1 MSRHFVHEIGP
12 HFSFHDDP
20 ERRPYLADKFFN
32 SVRRIIWEITLADP
46 LGRQSHEALS
56 RLSAGRRHVRQ
67 HNIALRP

>member
-32 SVRRIIWEITLADP
+32 SVRRIIWEITLA
-46 LGRQSHEALS
+46 LS